1 MKARGLNS
9 RGGGTEYSPRFYE
22 AIAEQQSRMAEREEL
37 MANKPVCCCHKE
49 GEIITID
56 GEKFRCLN
64 RIDDAG
70 CRVHNPL
77 ETHFISRLATPAA
90 AAAEHRQ
97 TQRAKGSFVRSD
109 S

>member
-1 MKARGLNS
+1 
-9 RGGGTEYSPRFYE
+9 
-22 AIAEQQSRMAEREEL
+22 
-37 MANKPVCCCHKE
+37 VCCCQKE
-49 GEIITID
+49 GENITID

-64 RIDDAG
+64 RIDNTG
-70 CRVHNPL
+70 CQIHKPL
-77 ETHFISRLATPAA
+77 ETHFVSRLATP

>member
-1 MKARGLNS
+1 LNS

-97 TQRAKGSFVRSD
+97 THRAKGSFVRSD

>member
-22 AIAEQQSRMAEREEL
+22 AIAEQQSRMAEREGL
-37 MANKPVCCCHKE
+37 MTDKPVCCCHKE

-64 RIDDAG
+64 RIENTG
-70 CRVHNPL
+70 CQIHKPL
-77 ETHFISRLATPAA
+77 ETHFVSRLATP